1 MSKKEWS
8 FELADGR
15 HTVELDYG
23 YWSGKREITIDGLPY
38 ESSRNIWDTGSVHHF
53 EISGVP
59 CILHIKINGYKVSY
73 IFYVDGKI
81 V

>member
-1 MSKKEWS
+1 MPKREWS

-23 YWSGKREITIDGLPY
+23 YWSGKREIYIDGLPY

-53 EISGVP
+53 KISDVP
-59 CILHIKINGYKVSY
+59 CILHIKISGYKVSY
-73 IFYVDGKI
+73 RLYVDGKI